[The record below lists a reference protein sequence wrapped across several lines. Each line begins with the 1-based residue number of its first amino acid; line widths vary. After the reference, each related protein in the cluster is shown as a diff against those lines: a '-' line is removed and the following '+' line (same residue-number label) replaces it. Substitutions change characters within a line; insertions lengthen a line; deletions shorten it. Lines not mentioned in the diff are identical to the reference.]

1 MHSLSKIIKIIT
13 HKENQS
19 RKTNIIL
26 STIIILLNVKYTIQ

>member
-19 RKTNIIL
+19 RKNNIIL